1 MYRIYCIYIFCK
13 FITNLKAATLQC
25 LRTSYSILLEVQ
37 VLVRQQIVDDTK
49 KQ

>member
-25 LRTSYSILLEVQ
+25 LRTSYSTLLEVQ
-37 VLVRQQIVDDTK
+37 VLVRQQIVDTK
-49 KQ
+49 EQ